1 MREFCTF
8 QFFRSYFFLH
18 SRHYKRKVVES
29 VACRLAKRWKQY
41 CEHINILYRYLPPR
55 VSESEGSFLNST
67 SIALQEQPSCPW
79 GCVLAAVFPTFQ
91 VLCTCCGNTSI
102 LVIGKKS
109 YTFKYTKK
117 PPTNCKNSNI
127 LKMSLGPTSGIWNF
141 YDFFMFQQNSLRIFT
156 RTTATYIIF
165 MLYL

>member
-1 MREFCTF
+1 MTKTWTYHCIFW
-8 QFFRSYFFLH
+8 YIDIIYYLV
-18 SRHYKRKVVES
+18 YRKYEVGIS
-29 VACRLAKRWKQY
+29 NKQD
-41 CEHINILYRYLPPR
+41 NNSR

-117 PPTNCKNSNI
+117 PPANCKNSNI

-141 YDFFMFQQNSLRIFT
+141 HDFFMFFNILTELFN
-156 RTTATYIIF
+156 ATCLLEICKKN
-165 MLYL
+165 